1 MSTQGYLFDALSRH
15 QLFVQRLA
23 SGHVRE
29 SLPVLRKLARELRAA
44 LLLHDLTSF
53 QTARITALQLEI
65 NAITK
70 AAGVALE
77 AQTVPALQDF
87 AAYEAQFTQK
97 MLQGAV
103 TLELAGVNTSAL
115 TRAVATTPMSL
126 ISGKKTITAT
136 MADVFDTFAAGTSRE
151 VMTAVQ
157 AGITRGATTK
167 EIANEVFALA
177 NTRTKAQAETVI
189 RTAANH
195 AGSVARAETYRANA
209 DVLKGEEWSSV
220 IDGRVTDVCMSRD
233 GQIYKIGEGP
243 HPPAHYNCRSVR
255 IPLVDDAFKVLR
267 TGSTRASM
275 NGPISSQT
283 TYNSWLKQQPAS
295 FQDEVLGNTKAK
307 LFRSGGLSLQKFVDD
322 SGKSYTLDQL
332 RALEPM
338 AFERAGL

>member
-1 MSTQGYLFDALSRH
+1 MSASGYLFDALSRH

-103 TLELAGVNTSAL
+103 TLELAGVNTTAL

-157 AGITRGATTK
+157 AGISRGATTK

-209 DVLKGEEWSSV
+209 DVLKGEEYTAV
-220 IDGRVTDVCMSRD
+220 LDGRTTITCAGFD
-233 GQIYKIGEGP
+233 GKIFAIGEGP
-243 HPPAHYNCRSVR
+243 LPPLHYNCRSVR
-255 IPLVDDAFKVLR
+255 VPVVDDAFKVLR
-267 TGSTRASM
+267 TGATRASM
-275 NGPISSQT
+275 SGPVDSQT
-283 TYNSWLKQQPAS
+283 TYNSWLKRQGPE
-295 FQDEVLGNTKAK
+295 FQNEVLGRERADI
-307 LFRSGGLSLQKFVDD
+307 FRSGKL
-322 SGKSYTLDQL
+322 TLDKFTDDKGRVYSL
-332 RALEPM
+332 DELKAREGLALN
-338 AFERAGL
+338 